1 MPMPKLTCSVRNAAL
16 AMLVALGAMLL
27 VDTAQAGLLVSRKEI
42 QRESRVQW
50 IEMKRKVPEAGPQV
64 QKYVQCV
71 AYKLI
76 GVLKEPYK
84 DLPWEVIAF
93 DSPQLNAFAM
103 PGGMVGVYTGLL
115 GVADTQDELA
125 TVLGHELAHLTQDHI
140 MKRARHQRRADA
152 LGILGSAATGL
163 PGMVQDATT
172 LMMSL
177 PYSRKQESEADRV
190 GLHYMAEAG
199 FDPRQSLDLWKKMR
213 AKNRGNQPPEF
224 LSDHPADDER
234 LDALVGLLA
243 PALATYNQARAE
255 GKRPNCTMQ

>member
-1 MPMPKLTCSVRNAAL
+1 MLKPTSPAKKTALTVLIAL
-16 AMLVALGAMLL
+16 TAMLL
-27 VDTAQAGLLVSRKEI
+27 VDTAQGGLLVSRKEI
-42 QRESRVQW
+42 MRESHVQW
-50 IEMKRKVPEAGPQV
+50 LEMKRKVPQAGPRV

-76 GVLKEPYK
+76 NVLDKPYK
-84 DLPWEVIAF
+84 DLSWEVIAF

-103 PGGMVGVYTGLL
+103 PGGEVGVYTGIL

-140 MKRARHQRRADA
+140 MKRARHERRTDVLA
-152 LGILGSAATGL
+152 ILGSAATGL
-163 PGMVQDATT
+163 PGIVQDATT
-172 LMMSL
+172 IGMSL
-177 PYSRKQESEADRV
+177 PYSRKQESEADRI

-213 AKNRGNQPPEF
+213 AKNRDNQPPEF

-234 LDALVGLLA
+234 LDALVTLLA
-243 PALATYNQARAE
+243 PALVTYNKARE
-255 GKRPNCTMQ
+255 DGKRPNCTLQ